1 MTASNEY
8 RFQVNLSGM
17 IQILSNHLYSSPK
30 VFLRELMQNATDAIT
45 ARTEAEPGYQGE
57 VRVELTET
65 GEQLTMMVEDNG
77 IGLTEADIHEF
88 LAMIGQSSKRGSKRC
103 WMERLPLSGVSGSG
117 CYPVLW

>member
-57 VRVELTET
+57 VRVELTGT

-88 LAMIGQSSKRGSKRC
+88 LAMIGQSSKRGQQALLDG
-103 WMERLPLSGVSGSG
+103 ETPLSGVSGLG
-117 CYPVLW
+117 CYPVSW

>member
-57 VRVELTET
+57 VRVELTGT

-88 LAMIGQSSKRGSKRC
+88 LAMIGQSSKRGSKRY
-103 WMERLPLSGVSGSG
+103 WMERLRLSDVSESG
-117 CYPVLW
+117 CYLVSW